1 MRGKTKRKQRNR
13 RGKKRMS
20 SKMASTSSSSSSA
33 GSSPHLCLRWNNYQ
47 SNLTS
52 VFDQLLQNE
61 TFVDVTL
68 AADGHAIK
76 AHRMVLSAC
85 SPYFQHLF
93 FDNPCQ
99 HPIVILKD
107 TRWPELKAIVE
118 YMYRGE
124 ISVAQ
129 EELTSLLRVAETLK
143 IRGLSELNSDR
154 HAAAAAADDRSESS
168 PLASVHPTNLA
179 GPSSSSSSGPAAV
192 RRQTQSPSWSSLPQH
207 QGVWPSHVMDEEMA
221 TTPSPTPAP
230 ASRSSGVKR
239 RRVSGSESPLGGAS
253 SPAAAST
260 PGMHHQHHEEAS
272 LDHHDGPLS
281 LVGHQQQPP
290 PPPPH
295 SPVAAPQALTQAP
308 PPSSLQ
314 HPLAHSDD
322 LDIKPGIAELIREEE
337 RARMLEG
344 THPWLTA
351 SPSVLSESLVQWR
364 SKAPSWSKETL
375 QEAINSI
382 VTQKMRF
389 TQASSHFNIPKGTL
403 YDNILGKSKRMLVLD
418 ELGLDAQDEEAVLDF
433 CCETSVMPYNRRTN
447 KSLESIVAF
456 VEKLKQSKG
465 QPSFKL
471 GNLMGFRWWW
481 AFCKKHNIVSL
492 FYVKNNNNN
501 KSSKNKNNNNN
512 RSSPSSASSGSSNNN
527 NLSPSP
533 PDELIPENLSKP
545 FEEEL
550 PVGGG
555 NHMAVAAAA
564 AASAFRSIN
573 NNNIHLSQAFQ
584 LSHAFLL
591 QQQRQ
596 NHRHNLRSRTHSVDH
611 DQGDES
617 DPEPENLS
625 VHRG

>member
-1 MRGKTKRKQRNR
+1 
-13 RGKKRMS
+13 
-20 SKMASTSSSSSSA
+20 
-33 GSSPHLCLRWNNYQ
+33 
-47 SNLTS
+47 
-52 VFDQLLQNE
+52 
-61 TFVDVTL
+61 
-68 AADGHAIK
+68 
-76 AHRMVLSAC
+76 
-85 SPYFQHLF
+85 
-93 FDNPCQ
+93 
-99 HPIVILKD
+99 
-107 TRWPELKAIVE
+107 
-118 YMYRGE
+118 
-124 ISVAQ
+124 
-129 EELTSLLRVAETLK
+129 
-143 IRGLSELNSDR
+143 
-154 HAAAAAADDRSESS
+154 
-168 PLASVHPTNLA
+168 
-179 GPSSSSSSGPAAV
+179 
-192 RRQTQSPSWSSLPQH
+192 
-207 QGVWPSHVMDEEMA
+207 
-221 TTPSPTPAP
+221 
-230 ASRSSGVKR
+230 
-239 RRVSGSESPLGGAS
+239 
-253 SPAAAST
+253 
-260 PGMHHQHHEEAS
+260 
-272 LDHHDGPLS
+272 
-281 LVGHQQQPP
+281 
-290 PPPPH
+290 
-295 SPVAAPQALTQAP
+295 
-308 PPSSLQ
+308 
-314 HPLAHSDD
+314 
-322 LDIKPGIAELIREEE
+322 
-337 RARMLEG
+337 MLEG

-351 SPSVLSESLVQWR
+351 SPSVLSGKNRTAYLFISLFLFSPLLLKQIWVYTHNCDRVRACFISCPSAPPLEFEFFTGLTNKRISVVVCCIRHDERFSLVDLACLFRMTKLTVSLCPRMSLDEWHISLIQFIWNWSLSSFDFFPSSESSDSVLYTATHPVIIYSSRHSCFHGFSFLLGTYFSSILISDLILIDLCFGFYFHFCFFVFLFFSPLRILLFVCEESLVQWR

-512 RSSPSSASSGSSNNN
+512 NNNNRSSPSSASSASSGSSNNN

-555 NHMAVAAAA
+555 GGGNHMTVAAAAAA

-611 DQGDES
+611 DHGDDS

-625 VHRG
+625 VHRGWISFFYISNI

>member
-1 MRGKTKRKQRNR
+1 MNN
-13 RGKKRMS
+13 
-20 SKMASTSSSSSSA
+20 
-33 GSSPHLCLRWNNYQ
+33 SSPKQTLVFYYSLPSYSISCLIDFWLIY
-47 SNLTS
+47 
-52 VFDQLLQNE
+52 VF
-61 TFVDVTL
+61 
-68 AADGHAIK
+68 
-76 AHRMVLSAC
+76 VL
-85 SPYFQHLF
+85 FLF
-93 FDNPCQ
+93 F
-99 HPIVILKD
+99 
-107 TRWPELKAIVE
+107 
-118 YMYRGE
+118 
-124 ISVAQ
+124 
-129 EELTSLLRVAETLK
+129 
-143 IRGLSELNSDR
+143 
-154 HAAAAAADDRSESS
+154 
-168 PLASVHPTNLA
+168 
-179 GPSSSSSSGPAAV
+179 
-192 RRQTQSPSWSSLPQH
+192 PQIICC
-207 QGVWPSHVMDEEMA
+207 
-221 TTPSPTPAP
+221 TY
-230 ASRSSGVKR
+230 K
-239 RRVSGSESPLGGAS
+239 
-253 SPAAAST
+253 
-260 PGMHHQHHEEAS
+260 
-272 LDHHDGPLS
+272 
-281 LVGHQQQPP
+281 
-290 PPPPH
+290 
-295 SPVAAPQALTQAP
+295 
-308 PPSSLQ
+308 
-314 HPLAHSDD
+314 
-322 LDIKPGIAELIREEE
+322 
-337 RARMLEG
+337 
-344 THPWLTA
+344 
-351 SPSVLSESLVQWR
+351 ESLVQWR

-389 TQASSHFNIPKGTL
+389 TQASSHYNIPKGTL

-418 ELGLDAQDEEAVLDF
+418 ELGLDPQDEEAVLDF

-512 RSSPSSASSGSSNNN
+512 RSSPSSASSASSGSSNNN

-545 FEEEL
+545 FEEEM

-555 NHMAVAAAA
+555 NHMTVAAAAAAAA

-584 LSHAFLL
+584 ISHAAFLL

-611 DQGDES
+611 DHGDDS